1 MTSFKGCHPYSNVP
15 SFSRHEQRLVRQ
27 PNVHHSEISNP
38 SLFPKTQWR
47 PAMSLR
53 RECSRETRE
62 IHEKKSAFIHALLPN
77 LRIQQEV
84 TEKTEDRVRPRSL
97 RCLLFKP
104 LGVARRR
111 TTQAQRRRP
120 RGAPIA
126 TATAR
131 RRSLQRMVRP
141 VFHSKNKRSALVVTP
156 SARVPSCR
164 CM

>member
-1 MTSFKGCHPYSNVP
+1 MRSRCIASSRVIASRLTTKLSDRAAKPVTRPFENRVP
-15 SFSRHEQRLVRQ
+15 KNGPAQPGSLQRLVRQ

-53 RECSRETRE
+53 RECSHETRE

-111 TTQAQRRRP
+111 TVILGQSCFAMT
-120 RGAPIA
+120 
-126 TATAR
+126 
-131 RRSLQRMVRP
+131 RS
-141 VFHSKNKRSALVVTP
+141 K
-156 SARVPSCR
+156 
-164 CM
+164 